1 MVFHLRLVQYVDEVQ
16 LVSNMNIYRDYSEIP
31 QGVLE
36 HQHDMVQ
43 HQYVQVQTDE
53 LLKDSQ

>member
-16 LVSNMNIYRDYSEIP
+16 LVSNMNIYRDYSEIQ

-43 HQYVQVQTDE
+43 HQHAQVQTDE